1 MKNNKMVREFVHSE
15 FKVGAGYEDIL
26 ELSRACKYSNCT
38 HITEKD
44 CAVQR
49 AIHEGTLSVERFNA
63 FFKDKNEAEYVSEQK
78 NKTKAIEYMKKRD
91 LFKRS

>member
-1 MKNNKMVREFVHSE
+1 MKKNKIVREFVDPEH
-15 FKVGAGYEDIL
+15 KVEEGYEDIL

-38 HITEKD
+38 HITEEE

-49 AIHEGTLSVERFNA
+49 AIEEGTLSEERFNA
-63 FFKDKNEAEYVSEQK
+63 YYKDKNEAEYVSKQK
-78 NKTKAIEYMKKRD
+78 NKTKAIEYMKQRD

>member
-1 MKNNKMVREFVHSE
+1 MKKNKIVREFVDPEH
-15 FKVGAGYEDIL
+15 KVEEGYEDIL

-38 HITEKD
+38 HITEEE

-49 AIHEGTLSVERFNA
+49 AIEEGTLSKERFNA
-63 FFKDKNEAEYVSEQK
+63 YYKDKNEAEYVSKQK
-78 NKTKAIEYMKKRD
+78 NKTKAIEYMKQRD

>member
-1 MKNNKMVREFVHSE
+1 MKKNKMVRDFVDTEFTAE
-15 FKVGAGYEDIL
+15 AGYEDIL

-38 HITEKD
+38 HITEED

-49 AIHEGTLSVERFNA
+49 AIQEGTLSVERFNA
-63 FFKDKNEAEYVSEQK
+63 FYKDKNEAEYVTKQK
-78 NKTKAIEYMKKRD
+78 NKTKAIEYMKQRD

>member
-1 MKNNKMVREFVHSE
+1 MKKNKMVREFVDSE
-15 FKVGAGYEDIL
+15 FKVEEGYEDIL

-38 HITEKD
+38 HITEED

-49 AIHEGTLSVERFNA
+49 AIHEGTLSEERFNA
-63 FFKDKNEAEYVSEQK
+63 FYKDKNEAEYVSKQK

>member
-1 MKNNKMVREFVHSE
+1 MVRDFVDTEFTAE
-15 FKVGAGYEDIL
+15 AGYEDIL

-38 HITEKD
+38 HITEED

-49 AIHEGTLSVERFNA
+49 AIQEGTLSVERFNA
-63 FFKDKNEAEYVSEQK
+63 FYKDKNEAEYVTKQK
-78 NKTKAIEYMKKRD
+78 NKTKAIEYMKQRD